1 MIFKSLGNPLA
12 VLITALGLVAISCGN
27 QEDKTLPARM
37 DITESVYSSVTIQ
50 PDSIYQ
56 AHASVS
62 GLLEKNLVE
71 EGTPVK
77 KGQPILQII
86 NSTPKLNA
94 ENAALNLKLARENY
108 SGNNA
113 VLAGLKDEIAA
124 ARLKQ
129 RNDSINYLRQQ
140 KLWQQNIGSEVEFE
154 NRKLAYELSS
164 NQLQLL
170 ETQFERTKTELA
182 TKVAQAENTFQS
194 ARINSRDF
202 TVSSEIDGTV
212 YALYKEPGEI
222 VSSMEALA
230 TIGST
235 DSFLIEMLVDEVDI
249 VKIRT
254 GQRTLVTLDA
264 YGTQVFEALVSKIYP
279 KKDER
284 TQTFKVEAAFT
295 DPPATLYPGLAGE
308 GNIIIAEKKDALTIP
323 KTYLTD
329 DNKVITEKGPQV
341 IQLGLESLEHVEIL
355 SGLDAET
362 YIYKPEE

>member
-1 MIFKSLGNPLA
+1 MILKTLGIPVA
-12 VLITALGLVAISCGN
+12 GLVIILCLVAGSCGD
-27 QEDKTLPARM
+27 QEDKIVPVRM
-37 DITESVYSSVTIQ
+37 DITESVYTSVTIQ

-56 AHASVS
+56 VHASVS
-62 GLLEKNLVE
+62 GLLERNLVS
-71 EGTPVK
+71 EGDSVQ
-77 KGQPILQII
+77 KGQAILQII

-113 VLAGLKDEIAA
+113 VLAGLQDEIAA

-170 ETQFERTKTELA
+170 ENQYERTKTELA

-202 TVSSEIDGTV
+202 TVSSEITGTV

-222 VSSMEALA
+222 VTSMEALA
-230 TIGST
+230 TIGSSN
-235 DSFLIEMLVDEVDI
+235 SFLIEMLVDEVDI
-249 VKIRT
+249 VKLKT

-264 YGTQVFEALVSKIYP
+264 YGTEVFEALVSKIYP

-284 TQTFKVEAAFT
+284 TQTFKVEAVFK
-295 DPPATLYPGLAGE
+295 DPPVTLYPGLAGE
-308 GNIIIAEKKDALTIP
+308 GNIIIAEKKGALTIP

-329 DNKVITEKGPQV
+329 DNKVITEEGPHA
-341 IQLGLESLEHVEIL
+341 IQTGLESLENVEVL
-355 SGLDAET
+355 SGLDADT